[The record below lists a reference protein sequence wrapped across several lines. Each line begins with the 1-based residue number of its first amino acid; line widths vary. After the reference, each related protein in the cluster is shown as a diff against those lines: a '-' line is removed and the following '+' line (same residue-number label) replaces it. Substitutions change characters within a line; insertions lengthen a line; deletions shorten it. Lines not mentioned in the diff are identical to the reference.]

1 MSVIDKLVIEL
12 SFDNEGFEQSAKKVN
27 DAIKNV
33 SKATQVNL
41 KKGLDKKPFED
52 QSKVVINVMSNTAKS
67 IGSVLTKG
75 LAGIGAVIGAKFAIE
90 FAQAFG
96 EKGKN
101 LELNA
106 STLNFNRQGGQ
117 LFERIFGHIG
127 SSANAVGALSNLSKS
142 INSFTGNTNL
152 AKFLGIIGKTVF
164 DQNNQK
170 KSADVLLADIIEGLR
185 NYGATAGKDKQ
196 IAAFNE
202 VGLFPPEVLKL
213 AQLPQ
218 EQYQKLVK
226 NALPNII
233 SDETLQKSIDTAE
246 KWAALNDRISKLQAD
261 SGDVL
266 YDASEKLVNLFEY
279 LGKAIAPIVKIINGA
294 SDLLGAHIGIGSHQ
308 NAVVRYTAADLADPR
323 KRKIIEDEKK
333 NETATQGYF
342 SSLYSN
348 VGKSFF
354 NLRNTLEDFSPFA
367 KKNEFTPNVTLG
379 NKVGN
384 FNNLL
389 DIIGQKESSGGLN
402 TDDTRF
408 REGSPYRGYG
418 TYQVTPKAFKDV
430 HGRDITD
437 ADKLNQQLLNETAQ
451 KYLQLGVDK
460 YGAKTIEEQLAFWNG
475 GPEAIDIVRNNYDK
489 SKYTPDKSRKIDNLR
504 NYVNRYGDTGIL
516 NNNPTIRPAELN
528 SQSTINNS
536 RTANTT
542 NKSITNNFH
551 GDIKLPGVKNTTD
564 FAKSFG
570 AIGDS
575 DGTVHGFARGYT

>member
-12 SFDNEGFEQSAKKVN
+12 SFDNDGFEASAKKVN

-33 SKATQVNL
+33 SKSTQDSL

-52 QSKVVINVMSNTAKS
+52 QSKVVVNVMSNTAKS

-117 LFERIFGHIG
+117 LFEKIFGHIG
-127 SSANAVGALSNLSKS
+127 SSANAGSALSNLSKS

-170 KSADVLLADIIEGLR
+170 KTADVLLADVIEGLR

-196 IAAFNE
+196 LAAFNE

-213 AQLPQ
+213 AQLPKD
-218 EQYQKLVK
+218 QYQKLVK
-226 NALPNII
+226 NALPNIV

-246 KWAALNDRISKLQAD
+246 KWAALNDRIGKLQAD

-266 YDASEKLVNLFEY
+266 YDASENLVNLFEY
-279 LGKAIAPIVKIINGA
+279 LGKAIGPIVKIITGA
-294 SDLLGAHIGIGSHQ
+294 SDLLGAHIGIGSHRDVIVKY
-308 NAVVRYTAADLADPR
+308 NAADLADPR
-323 KRKIIEDEKK
+323 KRKIIEDQEK
-333 NETATQGYF
+333 NGTQGYF
-342 SSLYSN
+342 NNLYSN
-348 VGKSFF
+348 LGKSFF
-354 NLRNTLEDFSPFA
+354 SLRNNLEDVSPFA

-379 NKVGN
+379 TNAGN
-384 FNNLL
+384 LNNLL
-389 DIIGQKESSGGLN
+389 NVIGQKESSGGLN
-402 TDDTRF
+402 TNDTRF
-408 REGSPYRGYG
+408 PEGDPRRGYG
-418 TYQVTPKAFKDV
+418 KYQVTPEAFKDV

-437 ADKLNQQLLNETAQ
+437 ADKLNSRLLDETAQ
-451 KYLQLGVDK
+451 KYLQLGTDK

-489 SKYTPDKSRKIDNLR
+489 SKYGANKSRKIDNLR
-504 NYVNRYGDTGIL
+504 NYINRYGDTDVL
-516 NNNPTIRPAELN
+516 NNSPIFRPGELN

-536 RTANTT
+536 KTSNTN

-551 GDIKLPGVKNTTD
+551 GDINVPGVKNTTD
-564 FAKSFG
+564 FAKQFG